1 MADRIVSVDG
11 VGAGGD
17 EYASINAM
25 FAGEDGLDCTATG
38 IEGDLVVQLEAFEDT
53 TPVLYVSGSGIT
65 TDATYGVRFVMMD
78 DPGGKWSTS
87 AYRLVVTGGSDPAA
101 FGYFANLV
109 EHLHIEGIQI
119 YFESD
124 DTTPGGIVVAGS
136 PGAGSIFEL
145 DKGIILLDDNVTD
158 KLAGIRTTEANVDHY
173 VRNTV
178 IYSNGANAASVGI
191 RSAAAS
197 IDLWVYNVTIDDV
210 GIGFELDSIDRV
222 RAKNCRITNVVT
234 PSDTALHT
242 DSNNNITDGA
252 APTNWGAASL
262 DSTDTPTID
271 YVDDSH
277 ATLTS
282 RDYHLA
288 STSDDG
294 YDLGQNLSADGDMP
308 FEDDIDGNTRT
319 RWDAGADEF
328 TAAAGGPG
336 GSKPIL
342 NVLSTAVQRASTW

>member
-11 VGAGGD
+11 VGAGAD

-38 IEGDLVVQLEAFEDT
+38 IEGDLVVQLEDFEDT

-65 TDATYGVRFVMMD
+65 TDATYGVRFVMVD

-101 FGYFANLV
+101 FGYFANLA

-119 YFESD
+119 FFESD

-136 PGAGSIFEL
+136 PGTGSIFEL
-145 DKGIILLDDNVTD
+145 DKGIILLDDNASD

-178 IYSNGANAASVGI
+178 IYSNGANAASSGI
-191 RSAAAS
+191 RMAAS
-197 IDLWVYNVTIDDV
+197 GASLWLYNVTIDDI
-210 GIGFELDSIDRV
+210 GIGMELDSADKV
-222 RAKNCRITNVVT
+222 RAKNTRITNVTTVADAQLH
-234 PSDTALHT
+234 SDSDHNL
-242 DSNNNITDGA
+242 TDGT
-252 APTNWGAASL
+252 APTNWGASSL

-271 YVDDSH
+271 YVDDTN

-282 RDYHLA
+282 RDYHLGA
-288 STSDDG
+288 TDSGIGAGT
-294 YDLGQNLSADGDMP
+294 DLSSDGDMS
-308 FEDDIDGNTRT
+308 FTDDIDGDTR
-319 RWDAGADEF
+319 G
-328 TAAAGGPG
+328 
-336 GSKPIL
+336 
-342 NVLSTAVQRASTW
+342 